1 MKILLKLLVIIAAV
15 YAAAA
20 LIPGVS
26 VSGEPVDY
34 LVIAVIFGLVN
45 LLVRPIVALL
55 SLPFILLTLGLF
67 LLVVNAAMFALTAA
81 LTDRLSVDGFGSAVL
96 AGLVVSI
103 VSWIGETALGVRDK

>member
-20 LIPGVS
+20 LVPGVT

-34 LVIAVIFGLVN
+34 LVIALIFAVVN
-45 LLVRPIVALL
+45 LLVRPVVKLL

-81 LTDRLSVDGFGSAVL
+81 LTDRLAVEGFVAAVL
-96 AGLVVSI
+96 AGLVVSV
-103 VSWIGETALGVRDK
+103 VSWVGETVLGVRRS